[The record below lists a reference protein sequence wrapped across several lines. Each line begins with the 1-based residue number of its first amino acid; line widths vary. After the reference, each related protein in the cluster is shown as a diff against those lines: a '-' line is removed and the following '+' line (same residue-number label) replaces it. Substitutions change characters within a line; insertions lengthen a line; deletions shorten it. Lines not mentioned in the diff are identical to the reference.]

1 MFSNFLVKT
10 FIKNSE
16 NTKDKDVRNRY
27 GFLGG
32 IIGIITNIILFAIKL
47 SAGMLVSS
55 IAVTAD
61 AFNNLSDAASSVITI
76 AGFKMA
82 NRPADKEHPFGHG
95 RIEYL
100 SALIVAFMV
109 MLVGLQFVKSSFEKI
124 INPEATKFEWLPFIL
139 LIVSIFLKLWLS
151 RFNKFVGEKI
161 NSSALKA
168 SSVDALGDVFTS
180 TSVVISLLVSKFTSF
195 HIDGYIGVIVALVII
210 YSGFSLVRETIN
222 PLLGEAPD
230 PELVKDIETMM
241 LSYDNIIGVHDL
253 IIHNY
258 GPGRC
263 MASAH
268 AEIPSDI
275 DVITIHNIIDR
286 AEREISEKLN
296 IYLVIH
302 MDPICLSDDEIRKAY
317 NEVSKIIKYNPLI
330 KSMHDFRIV
339 GEGEEKNLIFDVV
352 VDSKALSKVM
362 SENELKDSI
371 IKSIKELH
379 PNYNCIITI
388 DHDYACN

>member
-1 MFSNFLVKT
+1 MISDFLVKT

-16 NTKDKDVRNRY
+16 NTKDKKVRSKY

-32 IIGIITNIILFAIKL
+32 IVGIITNLILFIIKFTV
-47 SAGMLVSS
+47 GMLVSS

-76 AGFKMA
+76 VGFKMA

-109 MLVGLQFVKSSFEKI
+109 MLVGVQFVKSSFEKI
-124 INPEATKFEWLPFIL
+124 LNPEPTQFEWVPFIL
-139 LIVSIFLKLWLS
+139 LIISIFLKLWLS
-151 RFNKFVGEKI
+151 RFNKFIGEKI

-180 TSVVISLLVSKFTSF
+180 TSVAISLLVSKFTSF
-195 HIDGYIGVIVALVII
+195 PIDGYIGIIVALVIV

-230 PELVKDIETMM
+230 PELVKDIESMM
-241 LSYDNIIGVHDL
+241 LSYDNIIGIHDL
-253 IIHNY
+253 IVHNY

-275 DVITIHNIIDR
+275 DVITIHNIIDK

-302 MDPICLSDDEIRKAY
+302 MDPICLSDDEIKKAY
-317 NEVSKIIKYNPLI
+317 KEVEKIIKYNPLI
-330 KSMHDFRIV
+330 KSMHDFKIV
-339 GEGEEKNLIFDVV
+339 GEGDEKNLIFDVV
-352 VDSKALSKVM
+352 VYSKSLNKLM
-362 SENELKDSI
+362 SEDQLKNDI
-371 IKSIKELH
+371 TKSIKELH
-379 PNYNCIITI
+379 PNYNCIITV
-388 DHDYACN
+388 DYDYASN

>member
-1 MFSNFLVKT
+1 MLSNLLVKT
-10 FIKNSE
+10 FIKNGE
-16 NTKDKDVRNRY
+16 DTKDRDVRNNY

-32 IIGIITNIILFAIKL
+32 IIGIIVNLILFIIKFTV
-47 SAGMLVSS
+47 GMLVSS

-61 AFNNLSDAASSVITI
+61 AFNNLSDAGSSVITI

-82 NRPADKEHPFGHG
+82 NMPADEKHPFGHG
-95 RIEYL
+95 RMEYL
-100 SALIVAFMV
+100 SALVVAFMV
-109 MLVGLQFVKSSFEKI
+109 MLVGLQFVRSSFDRI
-124 INPEATKFEWLPFIL
+124 LNPELIKFEWIPFIL

-151 RFNKFVGEKI
+151 RFNKFIGNKI
-161 NSSALKA
+161 DSSALKA
-168 SSVDALGDVFTS
+168 ASVDALGDVFTS
-180 TSVVISLLVSKFTSF
+180 TCVAISLLAAKFTTLP
-195 HIDGYIGVIVALVII
+195 IDGYIGIVVALFIV

-241 LSYDNIIGVHDL
+241 LSYDNITGVHDL
-253 IIHNY
+253 IVHNY

-275 DVITIHNIIDR
+275 DIMEIHNIIDK
-286 AEREISEKLN
+286 AERDISKKLN

-302 MDPICLSDDEIRKAY
+302 MDPICLSDDEIKAAY
-317 NEVSKIIKYNPLI
+317 KEVTKIIKYNPLI

-339 GEGEEKNLIFDVV
+339 GEGNEKNLLFDIVV
-352 VDSKALSKVM
+352 NSKALSKVM
-362 SENELKDSI
+362 NEENLKKDV
-371 IKSIKELH
+371 IKSIKEIH
-379 PNYNCIITI
+379 PHYNCVITV
-388 DHDYACN
+388 DHDYSND